1 MAGADFAA
9 KRKEWN
15 ACLAKS
21 GGAPGKCEKIEK
33 ELRMLSKS
41 NEVDACI
48 NETIALMKCTG
59 TSSKSAG
66 CGAEFLAMRECNRFG
81 GKQLVSEAGGYTI
94 ASGKASF
101 FQPGASSAVAST
113 PPERSLQGMQEFA
126 REYATSLGMSPETV
140 RF

>member
-1 MAGADFAA
+1 MAGADFAT

-33 ELRMLSKS
+33 ELRTLSKCQG
-41 NEVDACI
+41 VDACI
-48 NETIALMKCTG
+48 NETVALMKCTG
-59 TSSKSAG
+59 TSSKVAG

-81 GKQLVSEAGGYTI
+81 GKQLIPEAGGYAI
-94 ASGKASF
+94 ASGKASLF
-101 FQPGASSAVAST
+101 EPAASSAVAST
-113 PPERSLQGMQEFA
+113 PPKRTLQGMQEFA